1 MTPATEQE
9 SIHTL
14 IVDEVKHGGS
24 DSFAKFVFTVIVL
37 CPIKHA
43 TILTPIRRCKSV
55 FLTPYID
62 KLNLSDK
69 EKEF

>member
-1 MTPATEQE
+1 MV
-9 SIHTL
+9 L
-14 IVDEVKHGGS
+14 ILSQSSSV
-24 DSFAKFVFTVIVL
+24 TVIVL

-43 TILTPIRRCKSV
+43 TILTPIRRCNALILILNGFIGNQIRRYKSV